1 MGIRRKIDYGALI
14 KRDRVHSSLYT
25 DPEIFADE
33 LEQIFHRGWV
43 YVGHSSEIPD
53 PGDFRLRRIGR
64 QPIIMVRG
72 HDGEVRLLLNRCRHR
87 ASTVCQVEQ
96 GNASTFRC
104 AYHGWTYRNNGELAG
119 VPYQDAYGD
128 TLHKDEL
135 GLLRVPRIESYR
147 GFVFGS
153 MAPAGITL
161 DDHLGAPAKEQL
173 DLFIDLSP
181 VGELDARSG
190 VNKFDYPANWKFQ
203 IENAMD
209 GYHPNFSHETFLDM
223 LQSQMGV
230 RLDVFNGN
238 SAGETRDLGNGHV
251 MLDYRRYNRE
261 HGARIRDVLP
271 TMPGGD
277 AYRERMVERYGKE
290 RAGEILNAGGTHTYI
305 FPNLILI
312 GVQLRVAQPSA
323 VDHTE
328 ICLYPTLLKGV
339 SDELNAGRLRG
350 HEAFFGAAGMGQ
362 PDDVEMF
369 ARMRDGMEATLDPW
383 LIIGRGLHR
392 EHRDSDGTLV
402 GQMTDE
408 VTLRGI
414 WSHYKK
420 VMTQHAPRGTRERR
434 APTRVS
440 ARLR

>member
-1 MGIRRKIDYGALI
+1 MPTQRKIDYSVLI
-14 KRDRVHSSLYT
+14 KRDRVHTSLYT

-33 LEQIFHRGWV
+33 IEQIFHRGWV
-43 YVGHSSEIPD
+43 YVGHASEIPD

-64 QPIIMVRG
+64 QPVIMVRG

-87 ASTVCQVEQ
+87 ASTVCQTEQ

-119 VPYQDAYGD
+119 VPYQDAYDG
-128 TLHKDEL
+128 TLRKEEL
-135 GLLRVPRIESYR
+135 GLLRVPRIDSYR
-147 GFVFGS
+147 GFIFGS
-153 MAPAGITL
+153 MAPAGVTL
-161 DDHLGAPAKEQL
+161 DDHLGAPAKAQL
-173 DLFIDLSP
+173 DLFVDLSP
-181 VGELDARSG
+181 EGEIEVRSG
-190 VNKFDYPANWKFQ
+190 VNKFNYAGNWKFQ
-203 IENAMD
+203 VENAMD

-223 LQSQMGV
+223 LQSQSGR

-238 SAGETRDLGNGHV
+238 SAGESRDLGNGHV

-261 HGARIRDVLP
+261 LGAKIRDVLP
-271 TMPGGD
+271 TTPGGE
-277 AYRERMVERYGKE
+277 AYRERMVQQYGQE
-290 RAGEILNAGGTHTYI
+290 RAAEILVAGGTHSYI

-312 GVQLRVAQPSA
+312 GVQLRVAQPVT
-323 VDHTE
+323 VDRTD

-369 ARMRDGMEATLDPW
+369 VRMRDGMEVTLDPW
-383 LIIGRGLHR
+383 LLISRGLHR
-392 EHRDSDGTLV
+392 ETRDRDGTVV

-408 VTLRGI
+408 LTLRSI

-420 VMTQHAPRGTRERR
+420 IMTQRAPRGTRERR
-434 APTRVS
+434 APARV